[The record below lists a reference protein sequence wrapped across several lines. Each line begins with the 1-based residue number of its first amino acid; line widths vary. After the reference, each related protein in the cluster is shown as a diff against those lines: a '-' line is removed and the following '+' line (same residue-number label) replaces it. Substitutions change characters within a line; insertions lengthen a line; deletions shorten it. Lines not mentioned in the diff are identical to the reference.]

1 MASRWLAMICACHTK
16 AMDMK
21 LIDTTQKTR
30 TITTLDSWTGRL
42 RTRRSQVMVGA
53 LLVLGSPAI
62 ALLCESESAAP
73 GDVACACLSQ
83 GNREARTA
91 ARVGPL
97 IHWNL

>member
-1 MASRWLAMICACHTK
+1 MVSRWLAMICACHTK

-62 ALLCESESAAP
+62 ALLCEFESAAP
-73 GDVACACLSQ
+73 GDVESDYLRAIGRPGLRRESDPLSH
-83 GNREARTA
+83 GK
-91 ARVGPL
+91 
-97 IHWNL
+97 